1 MAKLYFRHAVMN
13 SGKSLALLQVN
24 HNYVS
29 EGRDTVLFSHKI
41 DNRFGEDVIAS
52 RIAGASIQAPSI
64 SINDDVNLFDI
75 VAAKVEAGKDVACVL
90 CDESQFYTA
99 AQIDQLS
106 DVVDVLN
113 IPVICYGLKN
123 SFKGELFPASKR
135 LMELADIIESLDQV
149 CWCGCKARMTLKFNS
164 ETGEVIRD
172 GGDVEVGAESKY
184 RSVCRKHWKL
194 GFMFKPSVV

>member
-29 EGRDTVLFSHKI
+29 EGRETVLFSHQI
-41 DNRFGEDVIAS
+41 DKRFGEGVIAS

-64 SINDDVNLFDI
+64 SINDEVNLFE
-75 VAAKVEAGKDVACVL
+75 VVKEKVEAGQDIACVL
-90 CDESQFYTA
+90 CDEVQFYSTE
-99 AQIDQLS
+99 QIDQLS
-106 DVVDVLN
+106 DIVDILN
-113 IPVICYGLKN
+113 VPVICYGLK
-123 SFKGELFPASKR
+123 STFKGELFEASKR
-135 LMELADIIESLDQV
+135 LIELADEIESLDQV
-149 CWCGCKARMTLKFNS
+149 CWCGCKARMILKFNS
-164 ETGEVIRD
+164 ETGEVIRE

-194 GFMFKPSVV
+194 GQMFKPA

>member
-29 EGRDTVLFSHKI
+29 EGRDTVLFSHEI
-41 DNRFGEDVIAS
+41 DQRFGAGVIAS

-64 SINDDVNLFDI
+64 SINSEINLFDI
-75 VAAKVEAGKDVACVL
+75 VSEKVEAGQDIACVL
-90 CDESQFYTA
+90 CDEVQFYNPE
-99 AQIDQLS
+99 QIDQLS
-106 DVVDVLN
+106 DIVDVLN

-123 SFKGELFPASKR
+123 TFKGELFEASKR
-135 LMELADIIESLDQV
+135 LIELADEIESLDQV
-149 CWCGCKARMTLKFNS
+149 CWCGCKARMILKFNS
-164 ETGEVIRD
+164 ETNEIIRD
-172 GGDVEVGAESKY
+172 GDAVEVGAESKY

-194 GFMFKPSVV
+194 GLLHKPT

>member
-1 MAKLYFRHAVMN
+1 MAKLYFRYAVMN

-24 HNYVS
+24 HNYVT
-29 EGRDTVLFSHKI
+29 EGRETVLFSHEI
-41 DNRFGEDVIAS
+41 DKRFGESVIAS

-64 SINDDVNLFDI
+64 SVNDSINLYDV
-75 VAAKVEAGKDVACVL
+75 VAQQVEAGKDVACVL
-90 CDESQFYTA
+90 CDESQFYTPE
-99 AQIDQLS
+99 QIDQLS

-135 LMELADIIESLDQV
+135 LVELADEIESIDQV
-149 CWCGCKARMTLKFNS
+149 CWCGCKARMNLKFNS
-164 ETGEVIRD
+164 ETGEVIRA

-194 GFMFKPSVV
+194 GLMHKPV

>member
-52 RIAGASIQAPSI
+52 RIADASVKAPSI
-64 SINDDVNLFDI
+64 SINETVNLFDI
-75 VAAKVEAGKDVACVL
+75 VSQKVEEGKDVACVL

-99 AQIDQLS
+99 EQIDQLS

-113 IPVICYGLKN
+113 IPVICYGLKT
-123 SFKGELFPASKR
+123 SFKGELFTATKR
-135 LMELADIIESLDQV
+135 LMELADEIESIDQV
-149 CWCGCKARMTLKFNS
+149 CWCGSKARMNLKFNA
-164 ETGEVIRD
+164 ETGEVIRV
-172 GGDVEVGAESKY
+172 GGNVEVGAESKY

-194 GFMFKPSVV
+194 GLMFKA